1 MKTLRPKELEL
12 MSLFWNT
19 SKPLTS
25 AEVRALATA
34 YSWGG
39 SSCNVMINRLKNLG
53 FLEVAGSFQKRH
65 FICNTYQATIS
76 KDKYFGEFISESIG
90 QVNPALIIHFLSN
103 LKESGNLSQNAI
115 EEIQKALEAWRN

>member
-1 MKTLRPKELEL
+1 

-25 AEVRALATA
+25 AEVKALATE

-39 SSCNVMINRLKNLG
+39 SSCNVMIDRLKKLS
-53 FLEVAGSFQKRH
+53 FLEVAGNFQKRH
-65 FICNTYQATIS
+65 FICNTYRAAIS
-76 KDKYFGEFISESIG
+76 KDKYFAEFISESIG

-115 EEIQKALEAWRN
+115 EEIQKALKAWRN